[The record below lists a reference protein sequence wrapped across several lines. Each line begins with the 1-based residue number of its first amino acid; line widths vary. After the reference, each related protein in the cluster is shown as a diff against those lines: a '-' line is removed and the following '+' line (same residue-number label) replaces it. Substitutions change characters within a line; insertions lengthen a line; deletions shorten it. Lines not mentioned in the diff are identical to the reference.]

1 MTTPRT
7 CRLVTLG
14 CKVNQYETQYV
25 KETLE
30 ANGYIE
36 AAPGQPADLCIVNTC
51 TVTAEGDAKS
61 RQTVRRL
68 HQTQPHAAIVV
79 MGCYATRDPD
89 AIARLPG
96 VVKVVTDK
104 TRIVEELA
112 PFGVIQAIP
121 GISRFDAHQ
130 RAFVKVQD
138 GCLLNCSYC
147 IIPHVRPSLRSRT
160 PEEIS
165 AEVERL
171 VEYGYREIVLTGIHL
186 GHYGIDLSRGKPK
199 SHWCRLWHLLERL
212 ASLPGDFRIRLSSLE
227 AAEARD
233 DLVRVLAEQ
242 PRICPHLHL
251 CLQSGSDRIL
261 ARMKRR
267 YRSAGFLERCRRI
280 RAALDQPA
288 FTTDVIVGFPG
299 ETDADF
305 EATCRVVREVGFAR
319 LHIFSY
325 SPRAGTE
332 AAAWSER
339 VPPAVVAARRARLLE
354 IERDL
359 NEAYCRSLLGR
370 RLDVLVEGPAP
381 QRPGFVR
388 GTACRAVTVVC
399 RGHAPALVRKRL
411 PVRAVAI
418 AEGVV
423 YGEPDAESVASPER
437 TGSRRFALPFVS
449 EMPMYTTL
457 DFDNGAVIRSAVEID
472 TTEGERRVSTPR

>member
-1 MTTPRT
+1 MTAPRT

-30 ANGYIE
+30 ANGYVE
-36 AAPGQPADLCIVNTC
+36 AAQGQPADVCIVNTC

-68 HQTQPHAAIVV
+68 HQAQPHAGIVV

-89 AIARLPG
+89 AVAKLPG

-104 TRIVEELA
+104 ARIVEELQ
-112 PFGVIQAIP
+112 PFGVVQAIP
-121 GISRFDAHQ
+121 CITRFDEHQ

-147 IIPHVRPSLRSRT
+147 IIPHVRPTLRSRT
-160 PEEIS
+160 PEAIV
-165 AEVERL
+165 AEVEQL
-171 VEYGYREIVLTGIHL
+171 VENGYREIVLTGIHL
-186 GHYGIDLSRGKPK
+186 GHYGIDTSRGLPK
-199 SHWCRLWHLLERL
+199 SQWCRLWHLLERL
-212 ASLPGDFRIRLSSLE
+212 AELAGDFRIRLSSLE

-233 DLVRVLAEQ
+233 DLIRVLAEH

-267 YRSAGFLERCRRI
+267 YRSSGFLERCRRI
-280 RAALDQPA
+280 GAVLDRPA
-288 FTTDVIVGFPG
+288 FTTDVIIGFPG

-305 EATCRVVREVGFAR
+305 EATCRVVREAGFAR
-319 LHIFSY
+319 IHIFSY

-332 AAAWSER
+332 AANWNEC
-339 VPPAVVAARRARLLE
+339 VPPAVVAERRARLLE

-359 NEAYCRSLLGR
+359 TEAYCRNLLGR
-370 RLDVLVEGPAP
+370 CLDVLVEGADP
-381 QRPGFVR
+381 RRSGFVR
-388 GTACRAVTVVC
+388 GTACRAVPVIC
-399 RGHAPALVRKRL
+399 RGHAPSVIRRRV
-411 PVRAVAI
+411 PVRAVAVNDGVI
-418 AEGVV
+418 LGELEVESAGYEGTRSSWPRLRRLPLPLS
-423 YGEPDAESVASPER
+423 EEFL
-437 TGSRRFALPFVS
+437 TLGS
-449 EMPMYTTL
+449 
-457 DFDNGAVIRSAVEID
+457 
-472 TTEGERRVSTPR
+472 

>member
-36 AAPGQPADLCIVNTC
+36 APEGQPADLCIVNTC

-61 RQTVRRL
+61 RQAVRRL
-68 HQTQPHAAIVV
+68 HQAQPHAAIVV

-89 AIARLPG
+89 AVARLPG

-104 TRIVEELA
+104 ARIGEALA
-112 PFGVIQAIP
+112 AFGVIQAIP

-160 PEEIS
+160 PAEIR

-171 VEYGYREIVLTGIHL
+171 IEYGYQEIVLTGIHL

-199 SHWCRLWHLLERL
+199 SEWCRLWHLLERL
-212 ASLPGDFRIRLSSLE
+212 AELPGDFRIRLSSLE

-280 RAALDQPA
+280 RAVLDQPA
-288 FTTDVIVGFPG
+288 FTTDVLLGFPG

-319 LHIFSY
+319 IHIFSY
-325 SPRAGTE
+325 SPRAGT
-332 AAAWSER
+332 AAASWSER
-339 VPPAVVAARRARLLE
+339 VPPAVVAERHARLRE

-359 NEAYCRSLLGR
+359 TETYCRSLLGR
-370 RLDVLVEGPAP
+370 HLDVLVEGADP

-388 GTACRAVTVVC
+388 GTACRAVPVVC
-399 RGHAPALVRKRL
+399 RGHAPALIRRRIS
-411 PVRAVAI
+411 VRAVAV
-418 AEGVV
+418 ADGVV
-423 YGEPDAESVASPER
+423 FGEP
-437 TGSRRFALPFVS
+437 TGEAANPQRPPGGIRLALPL
-449 EMPMYTTL
+449 M
-457 DFDNGAVIRSAVEID
+457 D
-472 TTEGERRVSTPR
+472 ERPT